1 MIPNKSSS
9 AAELAA
15 SLDRLGQHGSV
26 HSSFNSN
33 KSSSAADLLELKL
46 AQNHVTLSG
55 PTGQQ
60 VLQLR

>member
-26 HSSFNSN
+26 HASFNSN

-46 AQNHVTLSG
+46 AQTHVALTV
-55 PTGQQ
+55 PAEQQ